1 MRNFV
6 KYFIYLVLFI
16 LIKLSIVSSAYAA
29 ITMPEPPPELSDSL
43 KDFRTKEQIN
53 LQRAQDSTGLLY
65 SVQNQ
70 ELKVVSGDIE
80 SGVQRYDLRYRP
92 LSIVIVPQFGQAI
105 MRFYDVNGKPWD
117 IRDFEFQNQGFEAQK
132 SAIASELMIK
142 QTLGASSSKLVVR
155 LAQLQMPLVFNIRAS
170 KVVNEANKLVLTTIS
185 AVNLDVYKDLGEY
198 VMPDI
203 YQFAKVNPLASKI
216 DYSHVNQDELVKNLI
231 DAVILKDE

>member
-1 MRNFV
+1 MCL
-6 KYFIYLVLFI
+6 II
-16 LIKLSIVSSAYAA
+16 LISTQATLSPIVYGA

-80 SGVQRYDLRYRP
+80 SGVQRYDLKYRP
-92 LSIVIVPQFGQAI
+92 LSIIIVPQFGQAI

-117 IRDFEFQNQGFEAQK
+117 IRDFEFQNQGFVAQK

-142 QTLGASSSKLVVR
+142 QDLGASSSKLCVR
-155 LAQLQMPLVFNIRAS
+155 LAQLQMPLVFNVRAS
-170 KVVNEANKLVLTTIS
+170 KVVNEVNKLVLTTIS
-185 AVNLDVYKDLGEY
+185 SVNLDVYKDLGEY
-198 VMPDI
+198 VMPNI

-216 DYSHVNQDELVKNLI
+216 DYSHVNQDELVKNLV